1 MKAVQYWSNDDV
13 RLVDLPVPD
22 ISAGE
27 ILVRVV
33 SCGLCAADVL
43 EWYMRPK
50 APVYL
55 GHEIAGVVAK
65 VGPDVTA
72 FSVGDRVFVHHRAP
86 CGHCDLC
93 RRGHETLCREHR
105 RPGIEPGGM
114 AEYVRVTAAV
124 VEKDVL
130 PLPDGFG
137 FEQAA
142 LVEPISCCVR
152 ALSRLSIDAGS
163 RVLVIGAGFSG
174 LVFVNL
180 ARLAGAASVAVVEPL
195 PWRRQRALQF
205 GADLAIDPAEPDVRS
220 QLAGQLGGLATQ
232 VIVTPSSAAACEQ
245 AFDLADQAAE
255 VLLFTPLPP
264 EAARPFDFGRL
275 FFAEWTVTASHGSGP
290 ADTRAALD
298 LLASGAIDASL
309 LVTHRFPLEEIA
321 SAVVVAAK
329 PGNALKCIIEIGGEP
344 PRKSV
349 ELP

>member
-13 RLVDLPVPD
+13 RLIDVPIPD

-50 APVYL
+50 APVFL

-65 VGPDVTA
+65 VGPGVTA
-72 FSVGDRVFVHHRAP
+72 FRTGDRVFVHHRAP
-86 CGHCDLC
+86 CGHCELC

-105 RPGIEPGGM
+105 RPGVEPGGM
-114 AEYVRVTAAV
+114 AEYVRVMAAV

-137 FEQAA
+137 FEQAT

-152 ALSRLSIDAGS
+152 ALSRLSIDTSS

-174 LVFVNL
+174 LVFAKL

-195 PWRRQRALQF
+195 PWRRQRALEF
-205 GADLAIDPAEPDVRS
+205 GADLAVDPAEPDIAADLVGR
-220 QLAGQLGGLATQ
+220 LGGLATE
-232 VIVTPSSAAACEQ
+232 VIVTPSSVAACEQ
-245 AFDLADQAAE
+245 AFDLADQAAQ

-290 ADTRAALD
+290 ADTRIALD
-298 LLASGAIDASL
+298 LLASGAIDADR
-309 LVTHRFPLEEIA
+309 LVTHRFPLDEVS
-321 SAVVVAAK
+321 SAVAVAAK
-329 PGNALKCIIEIGGEP
+329 PGNALKCVIEIGGEP
-344 PRKSV
+344 SLTSM
-349 ELP
+349 ELS